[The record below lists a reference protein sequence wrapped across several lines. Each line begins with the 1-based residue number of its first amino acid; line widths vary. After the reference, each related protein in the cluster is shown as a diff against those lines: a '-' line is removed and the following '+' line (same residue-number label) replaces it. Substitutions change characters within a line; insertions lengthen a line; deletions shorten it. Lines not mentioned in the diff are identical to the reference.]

1 MKTASN
7 PAEIHVIQ
15 PNAVYFPED
24 LRRLFKLRA
33 NSIRYEKRS
42 GRLKVS
48 RRCGRYYILGRWLI
62 EWLEKGEQPAKK
74 LPSAAK
80 LG

>member
-15 PNAVYFPED
+15 PNAVYFPDD
-24 LRRLFKLRA
+24 LRRLFRLRA
-33 NSIRYEKRS
+33 NSIRYEKRA

-48 RRCGRYYILGRWLI
+48 KRCGRYYILGRWLI

-74 LPSAAK
+74 LSRPREV
-80 LG
+80 G